1 MQAALWTN
9 VEFVCP
15 CCKGVLVASSSFYRC
30 DRCVMTYPVLFDIP
44 DFRRRSDRYLSLE
57 QERAKARKLFE
68 YGQNKS
74 VAEVVQFY
82 YSLSDDLPRKMALRY
97 QAGTIAAADRAQHIV
112 EDLAPRSDSDV
123 LIDLGCG
130 TGGLLVCAQGR
141 YRAIYGVDIAL
152 RWLVV
157 CKKRLEENNA
167 TAMLICADVEA
178 LPFPDD
184 SFTHAVAENLL
195 DHVYDVDNS
204 VREIARIIQ
213 PGGSLWISAANRYCI
228 GPHPL
233 TGVWAIG
240 LLPAQLRAGLLKKLK
255 GIDLL
260 RHANMLS
267 SGYLRALLRKHGFAL
282 RTIKPKQVMPHIQAG
297 YSTLERGLLKLYRGV
312 VRRSSMRA
320 ILVALGPAFTIICR
334 KQ

>member
-1 MQAALWTN
+1 
-9 VEFVCP
+9 
-15 CCKGVLVASSSFYRC
+15 
-30 DRCVMTYPVLFDIP
+30 
-44 DFRRRSDRYLSLE
+44 
-57 QERAKARKLFE
+57 
-68 YGQNKS
+68 
-74 VAEVVQFY
+74 
-82 YSLSDDLPRKMALRY
+82 
-97 QAGTIAAADRAQHIV
+97 
-112 EDLAPRSDSDV
+112 
-123 LIDLGCG
+123 
-130 TGGLLVCAQGR
+130 
-141 YRAIYGVDIAL
+141 
-152 RWLVV
+152 
-157 CKKRLEENNA
+157 
-167 TAMLICADVEA
+167 
-178 LPFPDD
+178 
-184 SFTHAVAENLL
+184 
-195 DHVYDVDNS
+195 

-260 RHANMLS
+260 RYANMLS

-282 RTIKPKQVMPHIQAG
+282 RTIKPKQAMPHIQAG

-334 KQ
+334 KR

>member
-1 MQAALWTN
+1 
-9 VEFVCP
+9 VI
-15 CCKGVLVASSSFYRC
+15 
-30 DRCVMTYPVLFDIP
+30 TYPVLFDIP
-44 DFRRRSDRYLSLE
+44 DFRLRSDRYLSLE

-74 VAEVVQFY
+74 VAEIVQFY
-82 YSLSDDLPRKMALRY
+82 YSLSDDLPRNLALRY
-97 QAGTIAAADRAQHIV
+97 QAATIAAPDRAQHIV
-112 EDLAPRSDSDV
+112 ADLAPSPDSDV
-123 LIDLGCG
+123 LIELGCG

-157 CKKRLEENNA
+157 CKKRLQGNNA
-167 TAMLICADVEA
+167 TATLICADVEA
-178 LPFPDD
+178 LPFPND
-184 SFTHAVAENLL
+184 SFTQAVAADLL
-195 DHVYDVDNS
+195 DHVYDVNNS
-204 VREIARIIQ
+204 VREIARVIQ

-240 LLPAQLRAGLLKKLK
+240 LLPAQLRARLLKKLK

-260 RHANMLS
+260 RYANMLS
-267 SGYLRALLRKHGFAL
+267 SGYLCALLRKHDFAL
-282 RTIKPKQVMPHIQAG
+282 RTIKPKRVVPHIQAG
-297 YSTLERGLLKLYRGV
+297 YGTLERGLLKLYRGALRV
-312 VRRSSMRA
+312 SAMRA
-320 ILVALGPAFTIICR
+320 ILVTLGPAFTIICR